1 MGREPSRFVKAQQ
14 SCTTSAIATFSFLG
28 KVAKQSISY
37 CSLRKHFR
45 GWIYVYSFDDWDLS
59 HL

>member
-45 GWIYVYSFDDWDLS
+45 GWIYVYSFDD
-59 HL
+59 